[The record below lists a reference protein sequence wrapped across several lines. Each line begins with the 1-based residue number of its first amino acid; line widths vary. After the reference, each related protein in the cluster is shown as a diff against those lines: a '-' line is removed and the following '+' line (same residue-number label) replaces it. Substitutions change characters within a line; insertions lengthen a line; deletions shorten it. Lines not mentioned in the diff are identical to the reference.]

1 MKLMALI
8 KCNECSAA
16 ISETAQ
22 CCPACGFT
30 RAQPKTKK
38 WLELLST
45 ACGPLILS
53 AAGTLLAYITFVH
66 QTETQEAEKLQA
78 MIESAVGNGKTK
90 KGTPFPPGNY
100 LPKSKQ
106 LSPHFSPP
114 IFRSP

>member
-16 ISETAQ
+16 ISEAAQ
-22 CCPACGFT
+22 CCPSCGFT

-66 QTETQEAEKLQA
+66 QTETQEAEKLQVHDR
-78 MIESAVGNGKTK
+78 IGSE
-90 KGTPFPPGNY
+90 
-100 LPKSKQ
+100 Q
-106 LSPHFSPP
+106 
-114 IFRSP
+114 R

>member
-1 MKLMALI
+1 MALI

-30 RAQPKTKK
+30 RTPPKTKK

-53 AAGTLLAYITFVH
+53 ASGTLLAYITFVH

-78 MIESAVGNGKTK
+78 MIESAVRNDKTK
-90 KGTPFPPGNY
+90 KRNAVRPASY
-100 LPKSKQ
+100 LPNFNH
-106 LSPHFSPP
+106 L
-114 IFRSP
+114 

>member
-30 RAQPKTKK
+30 RAQPNTKK

-53 AAGTLLAYITFVH
+53 AAGTFLAHITFVP
-66 QTETQEAEKLQA
+66 QTETQEAEKLQS
-78 MIESAVGNGKTK
+78 MIESAMSNAKSEAP
-90 KGTPFPPGNY
+90 TPVHLVRY
-100 LPKSKQ
+100 
-106 LSPHFSPP
+106 
-114 IFRSP
+114 

>member
-1 MKLMALI
+1 MKVMALI

-30 RAQPKTKK
+30 RTPPKTKK

-53 AAGTLLAYITFVH
+53 AAGTLLPYITFVH

-78 MIESAVGNGKTK
+78 MIESAGDKHKAK
-90 KGTPFPPGNY
+90 KRHAGRPVTFSPNSQPHP
-100 LPKSKQ
+100 
-106 LSPHFSPP
+106 PHFAPTL
-114 IFRSP
+114 